1 MNGAEIKEKIF
12 RTGKGAASI
21 TVLTA
26 GKESRKN
33 ADKGFTLIELLVGI
47 SVMAVVGLMMT
58 SLFGSS
64 TRLYRSTISYS
75 NIQTES
81 QTVSRRISN
90 TVMGARSLY
99 LNEGEKGTYLFTGE
113 VKEEAGKAK
122 FSGEML
128 WFNKETNCLYQSSS
142 FLADEDSKDMEEPN
156 PTGEDKEEENLQ
168 SLEALS
174 LETVRKAFE
183 ENASGG
189 REYLISDKVKELKFT
204 IYPALTQKER
214 IGDVGYFYKT
224 EGKVTV
230 DFAITFQYLDSK
242 SYSVDTSATPRNRLA
257 VLWWNGSDSGHG
269 NENESEDDGE

>member
-1 MNGAEIKEKIF
+1 MDRAEIKVTLI
-12 RTGKGAASI
+12 
-21 TVLTA
+21 A

-33 ADKGFTLIELLVGI
+33 ANKGFTLIELLVGI
-47 SVMAVVGLMMT
+47 SVMAIVGLMMT
-58 SLFGSS
+58 SLLGSS

-90 TVMGARSLY
+90 AVMGARSLY

-113 VKEEAGKAK
+113 VTEEAGKVK

-128 WFNKETNCLYQSSS
+128 WFNKETNCLYQNSG
-142 FLADEDSKDMEEPN
+142 FLAEEDSGALEEAN
-156 PTGEDKEEENLQ
+156 STGEEEGGGENFQ
-168 SLEALS
+168 SLGALS
-174 LETVRKAFE
+174 PDTVRKAFE
-183 ENASGG
+183 ENANKG
-189 REYLISDKVKELKFT
+189 REYLISDKVQELKFT
-204 IYPALTQKER
+204 IYPVLIQKER
-214 IGDVGYFYKT
+214 IGDAGYFYKT

-257 VLWWNGSDSGHG
+257 VLWWNGSS
-269 NENESEDDGE
+269 DGGDGRQ

>member
-1 MNGAEIKEKIF
+1 MDRAETK
-12 RTGKGAASI
+12 
-21 TVLTA
+21 TA
-26 GKESRKN
+26 LMTGKESRKN

-47 SVMAVVGLMMT
+47 SVMAIVGLMMT

-113 VKEEAGKAK
+113 VTKEAGKAK

-128 WFNKETNCLYQSSS
+128 WFNKETNCLYQNSS
-142 FLADEDSKDMEEPN
+142 FLAEEDSGALEDPDS
-156 PTGEDKEEENLQ
+156 TGEEDGEKEGGGKEDGMEENLQ
-168 SLEALS
+168 SLGALS
-174 LETVRKAFE
+174 PDAVRKAFE
-183 ENASGG
+183 ENAGKG
-189 REYLISDKVKELKFT
+189 REYLISDKVQELKFT
-204 IYPALTQKER
+204 IYPVLTQKER
-214 IGDVGYFYKT
+214 IGDAGYFYKT

-242 SYSVDTSATPRNRLA
+242 SYSVDTSATPRNSLA
-257 VLWWNGSDSGHG
+257 VLWWNGSS
-269 NENESEDDGE
+269 DGGDGRQ

>member
-1 MNGAEIKEKIF
+1 M
-12 RTGKGAASI
+12 
-21 TVLTA
+21 
-26 GKESRKN
+26 KN
-33 ADKGFTLIELLVGI
+33 ANKGFTLIELLVGI
-47 SVMAVVGLMMT
+47 SVMAIVGLMMT

-113 VKEEAGKAK
+113 VTEEAGKAK

-128 WFNKETNCLYQSSS
+128 WFNKETNCLYQNSG
-142 FLADEDSKDMEEPN
+142 FLLEEDSGALEEAN
-156 PTGEDKEEENLQ
+156 STGEEDGEEENLQ
-168 SLEALS
+168 SLGALS
-174 LETVRKAFE
+174 PDTVRKAFE
-183 ENASGG
+183 DNAGKG
-189 REYLISDKVKELKFT
+189 REYLISDKVQELKFT
-204 IYPALTQKER
+204 IYPVLTQEER
-214 IGDVGYFYKT
+214 IGDSGYFYKT

-242 SYSVDTSATPRNRLA
+242 SYSVDTSATPRTRRA
-257 VLWWNGSDSGHG
+257 VLWWNGSSDGGDGRG
-269 NENESEDDGE
+269 N

>member
-1 MNGAEIKEKIF
+1 MDRAEIK
-12 RTGKGAASI
+12 AALI
-21 TVLTA
+21 A

-33 ADKGFTLIELLVGI
+33 ANKGFTLIELLVGI
-47 SVMAVVGLMMT
+47 SVMAIVGLMMT

-113 VKEEAGKAK
+113 VTEEAGKAK

-128 WFNKETNCLYQSSS
+128 WFNKETNCLYQNSG
-142 FLADEDSKDMEEPN
+142 FLAEEDSGALEEAN
-156 PTGEDKEEENLQ
+156 STGEEEGSEENLQ
-168 SLEALS
+168 SLGALS
-174 LETVRKAFE
+174 PDTVRKAFE
-183 ENASGG
+183 ENASKG
-189 REYLISDKVKELKFT
+189 REYLISDKVQELKFT
-204 IYPALTQKER
+204 IYPVLTEKER
-214 IGDVGYFYKT
+214 IGDTGYFYKT

-257 VLWWNGSDSGHG
+257 VLWWNGSG
-269 NENESEDDGE
+269 DGEDGRQ